1 MTVNIKTG
9 FEKLDQIMN
18 CCITREMTQG
28 GLLDDVETF
37 VNTYYNE
44 GEVDEP
50 VIWMTQHPTTAS
62 RQADISQTMELV
74 TPFEFDCGV
83 YAVELEDANHLSQN
97 LANRVILAVLKN
109 WQTVQAEVL
118 TNKRMIKNITLDR
131 YSPLG
136 YVDVKG
142 KSDKVPVTGVIL
154 NVNHIVNW
162 TLCCQQI
169 EQSNTNNNTNN
180 AGD

>member
-18 CCITREMTQG
+18 CCITREMTTD
-28 GLLDDVETF
+28 GLLEDVETF
-37 VNTYYNE
+37 VNTYYEE
-44 GEVDEP
+44 GQVEEP
-50 VIWMTQHPTTAS
+50 VIWMTQHPTTAN

-83 YAVELEDANHLSQN
+83 YDVEIEDANRLSQN
-97 LANRVILAVLKN
+97 LANRVILAILKN
-109 WQTVQAEVL
+109 WQTVQSEVIPG
-118 TNKRMIKNITLDR
+118 KRMIKNITLNR

-142 KSDKVPVTGVIL
+142 KSDKVPVTGVVLDIH
-154 NVNHIVNW
+154 HIVNW
-162 TLCCQQI
+162 SMCLKQLQ
-169 EQSNTNNNTNN
+169 E
-180 AGD
+180 

>member
-18 CCITREMTQG
+18 ECIEREITTD
-28 GLLDDVETF
+28 GLLEDVESF
-37 VNTYYNE
+37 VNTYYEE
-44 GEVDEP
+44 GQVDEP
-50 VIWMTQHPTTAS
+50 VIWMTQHPTTAN

-83 YAVELEDANHLSQN
+83 YDVEIEDANRLSQN
-97 LANRVILAVLKN
+97 LANRVILAILKN
-109 WQTVQAEVL
+109 WQTVQSEVIPG
-118 TNKRMIKNITLDR
+118 KRMIKNITLNR

-142 KSDKVPVTGVIL
+142 KSDKVPVTGVVLDIH
-154 NVNHIVNW
+154 HIVNW
-162 TLCCQQI
+162 SMCLKQLQ
-169 EQSNTNNNTNN
+169 E
-180 AGD
+180 

>member
-18 CCITREMTQG
+18 CCITREMATD
-28 GLLDDVETF
+28 GLLEDVESF
-37 VNTYYNE
+37 VNTYYEE
-44 GEVDEP
+44 GQVDEP
-50 VIWMTQHPTTAS
+50 VIWMTQHPTTAN
-62 RQADISQTMELV
+62 RQADISQTMELI

-83 YAVELEDANHLSQN
+83 YDVEMEDANRLSQN
-97 LANRVILAVLKN
+97 LANRVILAILKN

-118 TNKRMIKNITLDR
+118 PGKRMIRNITLNR

-142 KSDKVPVTGVIL
+142 KSDKVPVTGVVLDIH
-154 NVNHIVNW
+154 HIVNW
-162 TLCCQQI
+162 SMCLKQLELQ
-169 EQSNTNNNTNN
+169 
-180 AGD
+180 GD

>member
-18 CCITREMTQG
+18 CCITREMTTD
-28 GLLDDVETF
+28 GLLEDVESF
-37 VNTYYNE
+37 VNTYYEE
-44 GEVDEP
+44 GQVEEP
-50 VIWMTQHPTTAS
+50 VIWMTQHPTTAN

-83 YAVELEDANHLSQN
+83 YDVEMEDANRLSQN
-97 LANRVILAVLKN
+97 LANRVILAILKN
-109 WQTVQAEVL
+109 WQTVQSEVIPG
-118 TNKRMIKNITLDR
+118 KRMIKNITLNR

-142 KSDKVPVTGVIL
+142 KSDKVPVTGVVLDIH
-154 NVNHIVNW
+154 HIVNW
-162 TLCCQQI
+162 SMCLKQLQ
-169 EQSNTNNNTNN
+169 E
-180 AGD
+180 

>member
-18 CCITREMTQG
+18 CCITREMATD
-28 GLLDDVETF
+28 GLLEDVESF
-37 VNTYYNE
+37 VNTYYEE
-44 GEVDEP
+44 GQVEEP
-50 VIWMTQHPTTAS
+50 VIWMTQHPTTAN

-83 YAVELEDANHLSQN
+83 YDVEIEDANRLSQN
-97 LANRVILAVLKN
+97 LANRVILSILKN
-109 WQTVQAEVL
+109 WQTVQSEVIPG
-118 TNKRMIKNITLDR
+118 KRMIKNITLNR

-142 KSDKVPVTGVIL
+142 KSDKVPVTGVVLDIH
-154 NVNHIVNW
+154 HIVNW
-162 TLCCQQI
+162 SMCLKQLELQ
-169 EQSNTNNNTNN
+169 
-180 AGD
+180 GD